1 MGDGFWDLAQVAAN
15 ALVSAMASDS
25 WEAVKRH
32 FSAVDRRNRRLR
44 DRQLAATRG
53 ALADRAGSELE
64 AAKSAETDQWVT
76 RLRDLLADD
85 PGKAKALRDFLGYAA
100 SLGVTP
106 EPALRSQSQNT
117 QGASTVIGDVRG
129 NSGNINL
136 GNTRGDINIGSGK
149 IDKRKYRFFLPPVLF
164 GHVVKQAATHWIVTT
179 ITVVVA
185 IGGVTGG
192 IALTHKRANAPASAP
207 TASATQSV
215 VPLAQTSA
223 NWGALQGGPAR
234 TGDQSEETRIGIGNV
249 GQLSPVRTYK
259 TNSETGQ
266 STAPLIANGILYVAT
281 NRLYAFAATGAT
293 NCSAAPAACTP
304 LWTAPTAY
312 IHSMTIA
319 NGDVFVTDNEGVQ
332 AYSASG
338 SENCS
343 GTPKVCAPLWATST
357 HTTTGPLFQ
366 PGPGSPVV
374 ANGVLYVPGA
384 GDGIALGSGGAYVAA
399 FAAAGT
405 TGCSGTPTVCVPMWT
420 TTGLPGG
427 AGNAGSP
434 AIANGVLYI
443 ANGSLY
449 AFDAAGST
457 DCSGTT
463 KVCAPLWTAA
473 ISGGGANS
481 AAPAVADGIVYVGNP
496 YSGLYAFAAAGSAN
510 CSATATGKTCAPLW
524 NAPSATGT
532 GAPAVANGVV
542 YDTTGGGEL
551 AAFDATAATNC
562 PGTGTVQTCTRAP
575 LWTSAPLASGP
586 LASSPTVA
594 NGVVYVASSNG
605 GIYAYDAAGSVSC
618 SVPGT
623 ANSGTVTTAKECS
636 SLWSGAA
643 TGLSTIIYGGGS
655 PAIVNGVLFTGSG
668 TIYAYSL

>member
-15 ALVSAMASDS
+15 SLVSAMASDS

-44 DRQLAATRG
+44 DRQLAATHG
-53 ALADRAGSELE
+53 ALANRTGSELE
-64 AAKSAETDQWVT
+64 AAKSAETDQWAT
-76 RLRDLLADD
+76 RLRDLLTDD
-85 PGKAKALRDFLGYAA
+85 PGKEQALRDFLGYAA
-100 SLGVTP
+100 SLGVAP
-106 EPALRSQSQNT
+106 EPALRSQSQTAQGGSTFFGNVSGSNT
-117 QGASTVIGDVRG
+117 
-129 NSGNINL
+129 GNINA
-136 GNTRGDINIGSGK
+136 GGDVNVGSGT
-149 IDKRKYRFFLPPVLF
+149 IDKRRYRFFLPFMFF
-164 GHVVKQAATHWIVTT
+164 GHAARQMATHWIVTT

-192 IALTHKRANAPASAP
+192 IALTHKGTNAPASAP
-207 TASATQSV
+207 TASATQPV

-234 TGDQSEETRIGIGNV
+234 TGDQSEETRIGVGNV
-249 GQLSPVRTYK
+249 GKLSPVRTYK

-266 STAPLIANGILYVAT
+266 STAPLIANGVLYVAT

-293 NCSAAPAACTP
+293 NCSAAPATCTP

-312 IHSMTIA
+312 IDSMTIA
-319 NGDVFVTDNEGVQ
+319 DGDVFVTDNEGVQ

-357 HTTTGPLFQ
+357 HTTTGPGFQ
-366 PGPGSPVV
+366 PGAGSPVV
-374 ANGVLYVPGA
+374 VNGVLYVPGY
-384 GDGIALGSGGAYVAA
+384 GDGIAPGAGGAYVAA
-399 FAAAGT
+399 FNAAGT

-420 TTGLPGG
+420 TTGLPGST
-427 AGNAGSP
+427 GNAGSP

-449 AFDAAGST
+449 AFDATGSS
-457 DCSGTT
+457 DCSGTP

-481 AAPAVADGIVYVGNP
+481 AAPAVADGIVYVSNS
-496 YSGLYAFAAAGSAN
+496 YSGLYAFDAAGSTN
-510 CSATATGKTCAPLW
+510 CSAAATGKTCAPLW

-636 SLWSGAA
+636 PLWSGAA

>member
-15 ALVSAMASDS
+15 SLVSAMASDS
-25 WEAVKRH
+25 WEAVRRH

-53 ALADRAGSELE
+53 ALANSTGSELE

-85 PGKAKALRDFLGYAA
+85 PGKEKALRDFLGYAA
-100 SLGVTP
+100 SLGITP
-106 EPALRSQSQNT
+106 EPALRSQSQNA

-192 IALTHKRANAPASAP
+192 IALTHKGTNAPASAP
-207 TASATQSV
+207 TASATQPV

-249 GQLSPVRTYK
+249 GKLSPVRTYK
-259 TNSETGQ
+259 TSSETGQ

-281 NRLYAFAATGAT
+281 NRLYAF
-293 NCSAAPAACTP
+293 
-304 LWTAPTAY
+304 
-312 IHSMTIA
+312 
-319 NGDVFVTDNEGVQ
+319 
-332 AYSASG
+332 
-338 SENCS
+338 
-343 GTPKVCAPLWATST
+343 
-357 HTTTGPLFQ
+357 
-366 PGPGSPVV
+366 
-374 ANGVLYVPGA
+374 
-384 GDGIALGSGGAYVAA
+384 
-399 FAAAGT
+399 
-405 TGCSGTPTVCVPMWT
+405 
-420 TTGLPGG
+420 
-427 AGNAGSP
+427 
-434 AIANGVLYI
+434 
-443 ANGSLY
+443 
-449 AFDAAGST
+449 
-457 DCSGTT
+457 
-463 KVCAPLWTAA
+463 
-473 ISGGGANS
+473 
-481 AAPAVADGIVYVGNP
+481 
-496 YSGLYAFAAAGSAN
+496 
-510 CSATATGKTCAPLW
+510 
-524 NAPSATGT
+524 
-532 GAPAVANGVV
+532 
-542 YDTTGGGEL
+542 
-551 AAFDATAATNC
+551 DATAATNC
-562 PGTGTVQTCTRAP
+562 PGTGTGQTCTRAP

-605 GIYAYDAAGSVSC
+605 GIHAYDAAGAVSC

-636 SLWSGAA
+636 PLWSGAV
-643 TGLSTIIYGGGS
+643 TGLSTITYGGGS
-655 PAIVNGVLFTGSG
+655 PAVVNGVLFTGSG